1 MRGFLC
7 VAAILLAGQP
17 AFPEPSPESVEP
29 PDLEFLEFLG
39 ATAGMD
45 PEIIAF
51 METREARRAGKEE
64 SARSEEANVESVPWD
79 SLDAATQSL
88 LAGQRDGWDRLPA
101 ARQRVIADGAARQ
114 LAMSDTDQA
123 AAQARYR
130 TWREL
135 PAEDRQRLRASWKR
149 FRELTPEQQQAL
161 RDEYRRFLEL
171 PPERREATLDR
182 WQQMSPEERRRAI
195 QRRQG
200 PKPGSVDRRPC
211 PPC

>member
-7 VAAILLAGQP
+7 IAAIVLAGQAAIPDPPP
-17 AFPEPSPESVEP
+17 APEEQ
-29 PDLEFLEFLG
+29 PDPEFLEFLG

-51 METREARRAGKEE
+51 METREARRASKEE
-64 SARSEEANVESVPWD
+64 RTRSEDADEERVAWD
-79 SLDAATQSL
+79 SLDTATQSL
-88 LAGQRDGWDRLPA
+88 LAAQRDGWDTLPA
-101 ARQRVIADGAARQ
+101 ARQRSIADGAAR
-114 LAMSDTDQA
+114 LIAMSGTDRA

-130 TWREL
+130 TWRQL
-135 PAEDRQRLRASWKR
+135 PTEDRQRLRESWKR

-171 PPERREATLDR
+171 PPERREAMIDR